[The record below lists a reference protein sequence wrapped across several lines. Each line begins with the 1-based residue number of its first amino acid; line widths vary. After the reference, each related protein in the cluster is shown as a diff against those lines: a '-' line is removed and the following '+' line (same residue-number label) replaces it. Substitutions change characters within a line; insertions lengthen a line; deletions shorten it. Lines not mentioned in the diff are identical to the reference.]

1 MDYSVCVHLYHSAFS
16 DDRPGMSFPSRLVE
30 IRKSLRLT
38 QHELANAAGMHVN
51 RVRRYEQG
59 LVQPT
64 LEGLIKLA
72 KTLRVSLDELVFA
85 PQERGPAESMRL
97 LFEAIERLSEEE
109 RFVIREVLEG
119 MIVRYE
125 TRQWCRDS

>member
-1 MDYSVCVHLYHSAFS
+1 MGYCCVCRYRHSHLIMV
-16 DDRPGMSFPSRLVE
+16 DCLKSFFRRLAE
-30 IRKSLRLT
+30 IRRAQGWT
-38 QHELANAAGMHVN
+38 QHALACASGVHVN
-51 RVRRYEQG
+51 QVRRYEQG
-59 LVQPT
+59 TAQPT
-64 LEGLIKLA
+64 LEGLVKLA
-72 KTLRVSLDELVFA
+72 KTLRVSLDELVFE

-125 TRQWCRDS
+125 TRRWCRDS